1 MCFLKTL
8 AFSEVALKVFF
19 FLFIDNLCNSAKK
32 KKSVEKYCEGITNDV
47 ICEPAV
53 VKNYFNRLLY
63 ICVWYSV
70 YNWSLVL

>member
-32 KKSVEKYCEGITNDV
+32 KKNLWKNT
-47 ICEPAV
+47 
-53 VKNYFNRLLY
+53 VKE
-63 ICVWYSV
+63 
-70 YNWSLVL
+70 